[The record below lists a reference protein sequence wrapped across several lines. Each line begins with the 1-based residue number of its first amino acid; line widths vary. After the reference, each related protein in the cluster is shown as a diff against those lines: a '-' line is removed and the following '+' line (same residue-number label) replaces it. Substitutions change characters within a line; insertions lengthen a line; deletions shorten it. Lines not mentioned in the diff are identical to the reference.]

1 MKKHTLTIFAL
12 LWLLLAIVYVAD
24 PDRRQTQSRL
34 NTMSSQ
40 TAKDYMLSSLNVT
53 AIAQDRRG
61 LVWIGTSAGIN
72 VYDGRNYIQFFHD
85 RSDTTALPDDYI
97 NVLHLDRKGRMWV
110 GTQNGLAR
118 YEGGGLFRRFP
129 LPATENVTG
138 ICDAAALPSIKHPA
152 DTAAIVVCT
161 PRQTYMLSE
170 GTQPQLLTS
179 SADIMGTRSKTQ
191 SINDVPERMLNKP
204 ADLISTTFIDKYDN
218 LWIGYHNAGY
228 QILSPNRMSFRQ
240 ANDNILASETEGRDI
255 TQLECVGRH
264 ILAGTTLRLYVYDTE
279 SERLDYTFYK
289 DLFGSNKPET
299 KENQKQKD
307 PTENRRTELTGIL
320 PIDHQRAWL
329 LSHKMVLQCRVEGT
343 HVVTC
348 SRHAAP
354 EGMLYGPGTI
364 LNGEAYVCTNTE
376 WLLRFRQ
383 DNNGVDSF
391 KVDSPWYNEETQA
404 THLTDGTLLLA
415 MKNMH
420 LALLRPGR
428 QKAEALTLKCD
439 SAAANSEPAFAMQDS
454 HRNVWIGT
462 KRSGLY
468 RIDLQR
474 HTTERMTFLNDV
486 HIQAMEE
493 DRQGRLWIT
502 TLKDAVCY
510 VPTTGEVL
518 LNSLVSSS
526 QNNWNRQFFD
536 NSICLSPS
544 GTIILGSSD
553 GCKFLP
559 TDKDM
564 HHEET
569 TIRKAAQNITVYS
582 LDIECQD
589 GRKLTLNDTPEN
601 GSDQPCCYT
610 LAHDENTLDFG
621 FFYPNYSHRSS
632 LMFQYML
639 EGYDKA
645 WRTPTYMHEARYAD
659 LPPGRYTFRLRLVTS
674 PSLPP
679 LAEYSM
685 DVRIKSAPW
694 TSAAAW
700 MLYLGL
706 LAWLIYF
713 INGLYLRIRTN
724 RMNYLQEQHER
735 EREQRTNEM
744 NMNFFANI
752 SHEFRNP
759 LTIIAGPLLSLR
771 TRENLSPD
779 IRRTINRICMSVNRM
794 LRLIDQMLDFNQLE
808 ADALRLRVTATDAT
822 EEMEKLIEAFSD
834 SARMKHID
842 LQSDIPEGA
851 CRAWID
857 TDKLEKIMSNLFTNA
872 LKHTPEQGVIRI
884 SMHPKLT
891 ADGRSLRISV
901 QNNGPHIEEARL
913 EDVFKRYYQLT
924 DTTTGHHYGWG
935 AGIGLYYVK
944 RLVDLHHGHIAVR
957 NIGGALTGV
966 EFYFTLP
973 IDARIYIK
981 EEKVEENHGILQI
994 PIDKEEKAGN
1004 TESTEEGATIQRSGT
1019 MALPED
1025 GNTPKPK
1032 ILIVDDDID
1041 VAHYIRSI
1049 FANEYC
1055 VENRYSAE
1063 AALEDME
1070 RLAPDII
1077 LSDIIMGKMSGYD
1090 FCRTL
1095 KQSLTFSHIPVVLIT
1110 AKSDMDEQT
1119 EGLRMG
1125 AVAYVTKPFSP
1136 AYLKALV
1143 ASQLKNVQTLRQ
1155 QLSDSTDTRQLP
1167 ESLVDSLSE
1176 QDRMFMD
1183 ELYNY
1188 MEKRIALQELNVASI
1203 SRDLLISQSKLA
1215 YKLKEL
1221 TGETPGAFIRHYKLN
1236 RAAQLLKE
1244 GQYNVTEIA
1253 AMTGFATAAHF
1264 TVAFK
1269 KQFGVSPSS
1278 WQPDCTQQPS

>member
-1 MKKHTLTIFAL
+1 MKKHALTIFAL

-24 PDRRQTQSRL
+24 PSRRQTQSRL
-34 NTMSSQ
+34 NAMGHQ
-40 TAKDYMLSSLNVT
+40 TAKDNMLSSLNVT
-53 AIAQDRRG
+53 AIAQDCRG

-97 NVLHLDRKGRMWV
+97 NVLHSDRKGRMWV

-129 LPATENVTG
+129 LPSTGNITG
-138 ICDAAALPSIKHPA
+138 ICDAAALPSIKHTA

-161 PRQTYMLSE
+161 PRQAYLLSD
-170 GTQPQLLTS
+170 GTQPQLLKLST
-179 SADIMGTRSKTQ
+179 DIRKATAKALAISD
-191 SINDVPERMLNKP
+191 IPERMLNKP
-204 ADLISTTFIDKYDN
+204 IDLVATTFSDKYGN

-228 QILSPNRMSFRQ
+228 QILSPNRMAFKQ

-279 SERLDYTFYK
+279 SKHQDYTFYK
-289 DLFGSNKPET
+289 DLFGSNKQEA
-299 KENQKQKD
+299 KENMEPKD
-307 PTENRRTELTGIL
+307 PRGTRRTELTGIL

-329 LSHKMVLQCRVEGT
+329 LSHKEILQCRVEGT
-343 HVVTC
+343 HLVTY
-348 SRHAAP
+348 SRHAAQ
-354 EGMLYGPGTI
+354 ESILYGPGT
-364 LNGEAYVCTNTE
+364 LLHGDAYVCTNTE

-383 DNNGVDSF
+383 DNNGVDSI
-391 KVDSPWYNEETQA
+391 KVGSPWYNEETQT
-404 THLTDGTLLLA
+404 THLADGTLLLA

-420 LALLRPGR
+420 LALLHPDR
-428 QKAEALTLKCD
+428 QRIETLTLACD
-439 SAAANSEPAFAMQDS
+439 SAAANSEPAFVMQDS

-468 RIDLQR
+468 RVNMQR
-474 HTTERMTFLNDV
+474 HTAERMTFLNDV

-564 HHEET
+564 HQEET
-569 TIRKAAQNITVYS
+569 IIRKAAQNITVYS

-601 GSDQPCCYT
+601 GSDQPYSYT
-610 LAHDENTLDFG
+610 FAHDENTLDFG

-639 EGYDKA
+639 EGYDKQ
-645 WRTPTYMHEARYAD
+645 WHMPTYMHEARYAN

-694 TSAAAW
+694 SSAAAW
-700 MLYLGL
+700 MLYIGA

-713 INGLYLRIRTN
+713 INSLYLRIRTN

-771 TRENLSPD
+771 TRENLPPE
-779 IRRTINRICMSVNRM
+779 IRRTVNRICMSVNRM

-808 ADALRLRVTATDAT
+808 ADALRLRVTVVDAT

-842 LQSDIPEGA
+842 LQSDIAEGT

-857 TDKLEKIMSNLFTNA
+857 TDKLEKIISNLFTNA
-872 LKHTPEQGVIRI
+872 LKHTPEHGVIRI
-884 SMHPKLT
+884 SMHPEQT
-891 ADGRSLRISV
+891 TDGRSLRISV
-901 QNNGPHIEEARL
+901 QNSGPHIQEARM

-924 DTTTGHHYGWG
+924 DTRTGHHYGWG

-957 NIGGALTGV
+957 NISGAPTGV

-973 IDARIYIK
+973 IDSLIYKK
-981 EEKVEENHGILQI
+981 EEKVEINHGILQI
-994 PIDKEEKAGN
+994 PIDKEEKAGK
-1004 TESTEEGATIQRSGT
+1004 TGEEISIECSDIK
-1019 MALPED
+1019 ALQD
-1025 GNTPKPK
+1025 NGSTPKAK

-1041 VAHYIRSI
+1041 VACYIRSI
-1049 FANEYC
+1049 FADEYI

-1063 AALEDME
+1063 AALADME
-1070 RLAPDII
+1070 CLAPDII
-1077 LSDIIMGKMSGYD
+1077 MSDIIMGKMSGYD

-1110 AKSDMDEQT
+1110 AKSDMAEQT
-1119 EGLRMG
+1119 EGLRSG

-1143 ASQLKNVQTLRQ
+1143 ASQLKNVQTLRK
-1155 QLSDSTDTRQLP
+1155 QLRDSTNTRQLP
-1167 ESLVDSLSE
+1167 ESIVDSLSE
-1176 QDRMFMD
+1176 QDRIFMD
-1183 ELYNY
+1183 ELYSY
-1188 MEKRIALQELNVASI
+1188 MDKRIAIQELNVATI
-1203 SRDLLISQSKLA
+1203 SRDLLISQSKLT

-1221 TGETPGAFIRHYKLN
+1221 TGETPGTFIRHYKLN
-1236 RAAQLLKE
+1236 RAVQLLKE
-1244 GQYNVTEIA
+1244 GECNVSEIA
-1253 AMTGFATAAHF
+1253 TMTGFATAAHF

-1269 KQFGVSPSS
+1269 KQFGVSPST
-1278 WQPDCTQQPS
+1278 WQPDSTQ

>member
-1 MKKHTLTIFAL
+1 MKKHALIIFAL
-12 LWLLLAIVYVAD
+12 VWVALAIAYMAD
-24 PDRRQTQSRL
+24 PGRRETQSVL
-34 NTMSSQ
+34 NTMSRQ

-53 AIAQDRRG
+53 AIEQDRRG

-85 RSDTTALPDDYI
+85 RNDTTALPDDYI
-97 NVLHLDRKGRMWV
+97 NVLHLDRRGRMWA
-110 GTQNGLAR
+110 GTQNGLAC
-118 YEGGGLFRRFP
+118 YQGGGLFRRIP
-129 LPATENVTG
+129 LPSGGNVTG
-138 ICDAAALPSIKHPA
+138 ICDAAALPSIKHQAEKHQA
-152 DTAAIVVCT
+152 DTAALVVCT
-161 PRQTYMLSE
+161 PRRAYLISD
-170 GTQPQLLTS
+170 GKQPRPLTL
-179 SADIMGTRSKTQ
+179 SADIRKATAKVPSLPH
-191 SINDVPERMLNKP
+191 VPEYMLNKP
-204 ADLISTTFIDKYDN
+204 ADLVSATFRDKYGN

-228 QILSPNRMSFRQ
+228 QILSTNRTAFIQ
-240 ANDNILASETEGRDI
+240 ANENILAHETEGRDI
-255 TQLECVGRH
+255 TQLECIGHH

-279 SERLDYTFYK
+279 SDRLDFIFYK
-289 DLFGSNKPET
+289 DLFGDNWG
-299 KENQKQKD
+299 KEGTEHQ
-307 PTENRRTELTGIL
+307 PHTGITENRRTELTGIL
-320 PIDHQRAWL
+320 PIDQQHAWL
-329 LSHKMVLQCRVEGT
+329 LSHKEIQLCRVEGT
-343 HVVTC
+343 RLVTC
-348 SRHAAP
+348 LRHTAP
-354 EGMLYGPGTI
+354 KGMLYGPAAI
-364 LNGEAYVCTNTE
+364 LDGDAYVCTNSG
-376 WLLRFRQ
+376 WILRFGQ
-383 DNNGVDSF
+383 NNNAVDSF
-391 KVDSPWYNEETQA
+391 KVDSPWYNEETQV
-404 THLTDGTLLLA
+404 THLADGTLLLA

-420 LALLRPGR
+420 LALLRPGQR
-428 QKAEALTLKCD
+428 KVETRTLKCD
-439 SAAANSEPAFAMQDS
+439 SVGTNCVPAFTMQDS
-454 HRNVWIGT
+454 HGNVWIGT
-462 KRSGLY
+462 KRSGLF
-468 RIDLQR
+468 RIDMKCM
-474 HTTERMTFLNDV
+474 TATRMNFLYDV

-493 DRQGRLWIT
+493 DKQGRLWIT
-502 TLKDAVCY
+502 TLKDALCY
-510 VPTTGEVL
+510 LPTTGEVW

-536 NSICLSPS
+536 NSICLSPT

-564 HHEET
+564 HQEEAN
-569 TIRKAAQNITVYS
+569 IKKAAQNLTVYS

-589 GRKLTLNDTPEN
+589 GRKLTLNDNLER
-601 GSDQPCCYT
+601 GSNEPCSYT

-645 WRTPTYMHEARYAD
+645 WRTPTYSHDARYAN
-659 LPPGRYTFRLRLVTS
+659 LPPGRYTFRLRLVAS

-679 LAEYSM
+679 MEEYSM
-685 DVRIKSAPW
+685 DIRIKPAPW
-694 TSAAAW
+694 ASAAAW
-700 MLYLGL
+700 MLYLGIV
-706 LAWLIYF
+706 AWLIYY

-771 TRENLSPD
+771 RRENLPPD
-779 IRRTINRICMSVNRM
+779 TRRTINRICMSVNRM

-808 ADALRLRVTATDAT
+808 ADALPLRVTCTDAAV
-822 EEMEKLIEAFSD
+822 EMEKLIEAFSD
-834 SARMKHID
+834 SALMKHID
-842 LQSDIPEGA
+842 LQTDIPEGM
-851 CRAWID
+851 CRAWLD

-872 LKHTPEQGVIRI
+872 LKHTPEGGTIKI
-884 SMHPKLT
+884 GMHT
-891 ADGRSLRISV
+891 EQAAQGRSLRISV
-901 QNNGPHIEEARL
+901 LNSGPHISEARL

-924 DTTTGHHYGWG
+924 DTRTGHHYGWG

-944 RLVDLHHGHIAVR
+944 RLVDLHHGDIAVR
-957 NIGGALTGV
+957 NIGGATTGV
-966 EFYFTLP
+966 EFFFTLP
-973 IDARIYIK
+973 IDPHIYNK
-981 EEKVEENHGILQI
+981 EEKVEENHRILQI
-994 PIDKEEKAGN
+994 PIEKEN
-1004 TESTEEGATIQRSGT
+1004 TIMHPCGDNALLEEDS
-1019 MALPED
+1019 
-1025 GNTPKPK
+1025 TPKNK

-1049 FANEYC
+1049 FAGEYA

-1063 AALEDME
+1063 AALADME

-1110 AKSDMDEQT
+1110 AKSDMAEQT
-1119 EGLRMG
+1119 EGLRTG

-1143 ASQLKNVQTLRQ
+1143 ASQLKSVQTLRQ
-1155 QLSDSTDTRQLP
+1155 RLSDSTDTHHLP
-1167 ESLVDSLSE
+1167 ANVVDTLSE
-1176 QDRMFMD
+1176 QDRKFMD

-1188 MEKRIALQELNVASI
+1188 MEKRISMQELNVATI

-1244 GQYNVTEIA
+1244 GEYNVSEIA
-1253 AMTGFATAAHF
+1253 TMTGFATAAHF

-1269 KQFGVSPSS
+1269 KQFGVSPST
-1278 WQPDCTQQPS
+1278 W